1 MRVLRTLWRRTEVV
15 LWWVFG
21 RPTSQMRREWEAEDN
36 ADPRRPKPGKT
47 YI

>member
-1 MRVLRTLWRRTEVV
+1 MRWRNTLWRWAEQA

-21 RPTSQMRREWEAEDN
+21 RPTSEMRKRWREEED
-36 ADPRRPKPGKT
+36 ADPRVPKPGKT

>member
-1 MRVLRTLWRRTEVV
+1 MRVLRTLWRWTEVV
-15 LWWVFG
+15 LWWWVG

-36 ADPRRPKPGKT
+36 ADPRVPKPGKT

>member
-1 MRVLRTLWRRTEVV
+1 MRMLRTLWRWAEVA
-15 LWWVFG
+15 LWSWVG
-21 RPTSQMRREWEAEDN
+21 RPTSQMRRKWEAEDN